1 MAETA
6 KLQLFVKASE
16 DGESVGHCPS
26 CQRLFM
32 ILLLKGVPFT
42 LTTVDTRRC
51 PDVLKDFAPGS
62 QLPILLYDGEA
73 KTDTLQIEEFL
84 EETLGPPE
92 FPSLAPRYRESTA
105 AGNDVF
111 HKFSAFI
118 KNPLPAQDDGE
129 EGLEPREAG
138 GGVAPQA
145 LTSPSPRPSP
155 VPAAAA
161 RPRQAGW
168 LPARAPGARAGTGAA
183 AARVPPPLSGRRPA
197 HAGGLRPAAQAARR
211 ERERRRDGTGRAG
224 RTPEETLTAPSARRR
239 CARTS
244 ARRPSPRSCVASA
257 ATWTAPCR
265 RKSSS
270 TRARTAPRSW
280 RPTGPPCA
288 PASARLRRH
297 GAHSPAAP
305 YRHRLRVCVGTSR
318 PPGPQGLPPPT
329 ATVSRAASHHSP
341 EGQAERPVCGPPAQ
355 RAGAVRDGVRD
366 AGTGLGSQT
375 SQARA
380 GRQDGRGGW
389 ELGPGWARAGLH
401 SSVLPQVAG
410 RQAGHPHLPQD
421 LLSSSVW
428 GLHQRGRAPAPRQPR
443 PALPP
448 PRPAQPPPASGLAR
462 QEQATREQSL
472 GHLFR
477 CCSPCPD
484 GRRGNP

>member
-1 MAETA
+1 M
-6 KLQLFVKASE
+6 V
-16 DGESVGHCPS
+16 
-26 CQRLFM
+26 
-32 ILLLKGVPFT
+32 
-42 LTTVDTRRC
+42 RR
-51 PDVLKDFAPGS
+51 VWSPGR
-62 QLPILLYDGEA
+62 P
-73 KTDTLQIEEFL
+73 
-84 EETLGPPE
+84 
-92 FPSLAPRYRESTA
+92 
-105 AGNDVF
+105 
-111 HKFSAFI
+111 
-118 KNPLPAQDDGE
+118 
-129 EGLEPREAG
+129 G

-410 RQAGHPHLPQD
+410 RQAGRPPPSPTGPPEFICVGPTSARQG
-421 LLSSSVW
+421 SSPS
-428 GLHQRGRAPAPRQPR
+428 AA
-443 PALPP
+443 P
-448 PRPAQPPPASGLAR
+448 PRPAPAPPGTAPPSFWAG
-462 QEQATREQSL
+462 QAGA
-472 GHLFR
+472 GHQGAEPR
-477 CCSPCPD
+477 APV
-484 GRRGNP
+484 